1 MSQETE
7 AGTKVDQGTVINY
20 VVSSGTDAPSV
31 PSVTGKSQSEAEAL
45 INALGLN
52 TEIQQDYSDTVAIG
66 KVISVNPSEGTKV
79 DAGSTITLVVSLGEE
94 NKQVEVPNVIGQD
107 EATAKKSLNDQGL
120 QVNVERSTDASGNVA
135 EGCVAN
141 ESVAAGT
148 SVVPGSTITLQVYH
162 APETTTLP
170 NEAPAEGDA
179 SDSDT
184 GSWTCNVK
192 LDQPSTYTGGP
203 VQLTLVQ
210 NVNGQNVETVILDGQ
225 TITFPYTLAIAG
237 ADGVDTGTVY
247 LREMVDGDY
256 VERGHY
262 SNVPFK
268 QS

>member
-1 MSQETE
+1 MKKIISLTLIL
-7 AGTKVDQGTVINY
+7 AICLFSFASCG
-20 VVSSGTDAPSV
+20 
-31 PSVTGKSQSEAEAL
+31 SEKE
-45 INALGLN
+45 NN
-52 TEIQQDYSDTVAIG
+52 NDT
-66 KVISVNPSEGTKV
+66 NQN
-79 DAGSTITLVVSLGEE
+79 STTLS
-94 NKQVEVPNVIGQD
+94 
-107 EATAKKSLNDQGL
+107 
-120 QVNVERSTDASGNVA
+120 NVETTTDASGNVA

-141 ESVAAGT
+141 QSVAAGT
-148 SVVPGSTITLQVYH
+148 SVDPGSTITLQVYH
-162 APETTTLP
+162 APETTTVP

-179 SDSDT
+179 SSSDT

-210 NVNGQNVETVILDGQ
+210 NINGQNVETVILDGQ
-225 TITFPYTLAIAG
+225 TITFPYTLTIAG